1 MAMAELIKNPRRERK
16 ALILGRVAVMGIE
29 MGAQVRFQQYD
40 NGDVVVSRQLND
52 HIQICRVTTDLLE
65 MTTVEIAVL
74 TIIDQLKL
82 GTNGQ

>member
-82 GTNGQ
+82 GTNGI